1 MGTTDGRKF
10 IQTTAL
16 PCSLE
21 YAKKIALIDHD
32 LPRELEASFNQ
43 GFLIP

>member
-1 MGTTDGRKF
+1 MGTTIRRKF

-32 LPRELEASFNQ
+32 LPRVIEVPFNQ

>member
-1 MGTTDGRKF
+1 MGTTNRRKY

-32 LPRELEASFNQ
+32 LLRVIEVPFNQ
-43 GFLIP
+43 GFIIP